1 MFKPGTV
8 FIVGAGASAEFGFP
22 QGESFKQKISDRL
35 HIRYEGGYK
44 QVSGDMQITQ
54 ALRTHAANIDG
65 GLGDIN
71 PYLYTAWDIINALP
85 AVSSID
91 SYIEIHNDNEDIEL
105 LSKMAITQT
114 ILEAEQESPLS
125 ISSHNRDEFNL
136 TPLSGTWI
144 ANFTK
149 ILVQGLPK
157 DKLEDIFSN
166 ISFVCF
172 NYDRCIEQFLPLSLK
187 AIYSITD
194 QEAQDLVKNLK
205 IYHPYG
211 FVGDNPWQT
220 GDPYQIYFGR
230 ELDWQQLYETR
241 NQIKTFSEQLE
252 EKDTLNEIK
261 TEIVNANTL
270 VFLGMA
276 FHPQN
281 LKILTPDYEE
291 CSVQQIYGTAFGISD
306 SDLSIVETQIRKM
319 VDTPK
324 GLLDTLK
331 VELRNDLKCADLFDQ
346 YQRNLSKI

>member
-22 QGESFKQKISDRL
+22 QGETFKQKLSDRL
-35 HIRYEGGYK
+35 HIRYEDGYN
-44 QVSGDMQITQ
+44 QSSGDRQITQ
-54 ALRTHAANIDG
+54 ALKEHSAERNNG
-65 GLGDIN
+65 RVNLN
-71 PYLYTAWDIINALP
+71 PYIYTAWDIVNALP

-114 ILEAEQESPLS
+114 ILEAEKKSPLN
-125 ISSHNRDEFNL
+125 ISPHNKDEFSL
-136 TPLSGTWI
+136 SPLSGTWI

-157 DKLEDIFSN
+157 DRLKDVFSN
-166 ISFVCF
+166 ISFICF

-194 QEAQDLVKNLK
+194 KEAQDLVKSLK
-205 IYHPYG
+205 IFHPYG
-211 FVGDNPWQT
+211 FVGDKPWQT
-220 GDPYQIYFGR
+220 GNPDHIHFGR
-230 ELDWQQLYETR
+230 EIYWQQLYER
-241 NQIKTFSEQLE
+241 RDQIKTFSEQLE
-252 EKDTLNEIK
+252 EKDTLNAIK
-261 TEIVNANTL
+261 TEIANAQTL

-281 LKILTPDYEE
+281 LKILTPDEE
-291 CSVQQIYGTAFGISD
+291 CSVQKIYGTAFGISD
-306 SDLSIVETQIRKM
+306 SDLSIVEAQIREM
-319 VDTPK
+319 VDMPT
-324 GLLDTLK
+324 GILDSLS

-346 YQRNLSKI
+346 YQRSLSKF